1 MCLAVPGRIEAIQGE
16 DELTRMAR
24 VSFGGVIRDISL
36 AYTPEAKEG
45 DYILAHVGFALETI
59 DEEEAAKTLDLLR
72 QIEIEG
78 AE

>member
-1 MCLAVPGRIEAIQGE
+1 MCLAVPGRIEEIRGD

-36 AYTPEAKEG
+36 AYTPEAKAG

-59 DEEEAAKTLDLLR
+59 DEAEAAKTLDLLR